1 MTVRN
6 LFSWNNTLSVY
17 AKRGMLKPARML
29 FDLMSERD
37 VVSWNTMV
45 IAHAKHGFFNEALEF
60 YTKLR
65 RSSLIH
71 FNEFSFGGVLI
82 ACVKMENVGL
92 TRQVHG
98 QVLVTGFLSNIVLS
112 SSLVDSYAKCGV
124 LDYARSVFDE
134 MKTKDVF
141 AWTILI
147 SGYAKWGNVESARML
162 FNEMPEP
169 NSVSWS
175 ALIDGYVRSGME
187 YEALNLFSEMTMKG
201 IMPDE
206 FTFSSC
212 LCACASIA
220 SLKHALALHGL
231 GEEAIQLY
239 DDMMREETKP
249 NKVTLVVML
258 NACSHSGLVEEGIR
272 FYESMTRD
280 YGIVAN
286 QEHYACL
293 VDLFG
298 RAGEFGKVKNLFAE
312 MSCKPDGQVWNA
324 LLGAC
329 RIHGNIELGRIA
341 AKHLIELEPQSSAAY
356 TLLSNIYAADGRW
369 ESVGKLRHT
378 MNEREVRK
386 EQAIS
391 WLDHE

>member
-1 MTVRN
+1 
-6 LFSWNNTLSVY
+6 
-17 AKRGMLKPARML
+17 
-29 FDLMSERD
+29 
-37 VVSWNTMV
+37 
-45 IAHAKHGFFNEALEF
+45 
-60 YTKLR
+60 
-65 RSSLIH
+65 
-71 FNEFSFGGVLI
+71 
-82 ACVKMENVGL
+82 
-92 TRQVHG
+92 
-98 QVLVTGFLSNIVLS
+98 
-112 SSLVDSYAKCGV
+112 
-124 LDYARSVFDE
+124 
-134 MKTKDVF
+134 
-141 AWTILI
+141 
-147 SGYAKWGNVESARML
+147 
-162 FNEMPEP
+162 
-169 NSVSWS
+169 
-175 ALIDGYVRSGME
+175 
-187 YEALNLFSEMTMKG
+187 
-201 IMPDE
+201 MPDE

-220 SLKHALALHGL
+220 SLKHGKQIHTQLIRIIFKPNAIVVSSLIDMYSKCGSLGIGRLVFDLMGDKKDVVLWNTMLSALALHGL